1 MYSLDKELELKQK
14 EVEMCVNG
22 EDRKINFI
30 EEIEEKECT
39 KKNEYSMVV
48 YFVKPS
54 DTVWKIAKMFK
65 VTMESIIQANNL
77 ENPDKINVGEKLYI
91 VK

>member
-1 MYSLDKELELKQK
+1 MERIKNK
-14 EVEMCVNG
+14 
-22 EDRKINFI
+22 FI
-30 EEIEEKECT
+30 EDIEEKECI

-48 YFVKPS
+48 YFVKPC

-77 ENPDKINVGEKLYI
+77 EDPNKIKVGEKLYI